1 MTLEGATKEGD
12 SPVGEN
18 YITLL
23 VILLEYLEVRTPW
36 GNPAGLSAKAKYYPL
51 TDSELVPWGKGE
63 K

>member
-23 VILLEYLEVRTPW
+23 VILLEYLEVRTP
-36 GNPAGLSAKAKYYPL
+36 
-51 TDSELVPWGKGE
+51 
-63 K
+63 